1 MLGSQSQAAS
11 VGDFDKDTYGG
22 EAIHSIDPCNKQ
34 SIRSNFINHFAK
46 YKVRSVLIAYLF
58 TETTM
63 TTSRKFSRL
72 ILPALMTLGIV
83 ASTGAGAEPA
93 AALSIK
99 TYNAD
104 GNSFHVN
111 AVVVSGKREAVVID
125 TGFTR
130 ADALRVA
137 ANVLDS
143 GKALKAI
150 FISNADP
157 DFYFGAEVLK
167 GLFPQAQVLTTPA
180 VREKIQAKLA
190 AKVAFWGP
198 KMGAN
203 APQQPVLPDLLSGT
217 TLSVDGETIEVRGT
231 GGELAH
237 RPYVWIP
244 SIKTV
249 AGNIAIF
256 GNLHVWT
263 ADTQKPSERQAWFAQ
278 LDEIEALKP
287 VTVVPG
293 HMAPGTPLDSS
304 SIRYTRD
311 YLQRFDSEAAKAKN
325 AAELIEAMKKA
336 YPQAG
341 LGIALDIGAKV
352 NKGEM
357 KW

>member
-1 MLGSQSQAAS
+1 MIQLSTLA
-11 VGDFDKDTYGG
+11 
-22 EAIHSIDPCNKQ
+22 
-34 SIRSNFINHFAK
+34 R
-46 YKVRSVLIAYLF
+46 VL
-58 TETTM
+58 
-63 TTSRKFSRL
+63 
-72 ILPALMTLGIV
+72 LPALALGVV
-83 ASTGAGAEPA
+83 AATPAGAQTPPP
-93 AALSIK
+93 LTVK
-99 TYNAD
+99 VYNAD
-104 GNSFHVN
+104 GNSFNVN
-111 AVVVSGKREAVVID
+111 AVVISGKTEAIVID
-125 TGFTR
+125 SGFTR

-143 GKALKAI
+143 GKSLRTI

-157 DFYFGAEVLK
+157 DYYFGAEVLK
-167 GLFPQAQVLTTPA
+167 GYFPQAQVLTTPA

-190 AKVAFWGP
+190 GKLAFWSP
-198 KMGAN
+198 KMGLN
-203 APQQPVLPDLLSGT
+203 APQKPIVPELLQGT

-231 GGELAH
+231 TGELAH

-263 ADTQKPSERQAWFAQ
+263 ADTQKASERKAWFAQ

-287 VTVVPG
+287 ATVVPG
-293 HMAPGTPLDSS
+293 HMAAGTPLDAST
-304 SIRYTRD
+304 IRYTRD
-311 YLQRFDSEAAKAKN
+311 YLQRFDLEAAKAKT
-325 AAELIEAMKKA
+325 ASELIDAMKKA

-357 KW
+357 QW

>member
-1 MLGSQSQAAS
+1 MSY
-11 VGDFDKDTYGG
+11 T
-22 EAIHSIDPCNKQ
+22 
-34 SIRSNFINHFAK
+34 
-46 YKVRSVLIAYLF
+46 
-58 TETTM
+58 
-63 TTSRKFSRL
+63 RKLTRFMF
-72 ILPALMTLGIV
+72 PALMTLGVV
-83 ASTGAGAEPA
+83 ASTGADAQVA
-93 AALSIK
+93 APLTIK

-111 AVVVSGKREAVVID
+111 AVVVSGKSEAVVID
-125 TGFTR
+125 SGFTR

-143 GKALKAI
+143 GKMLKVI

-167 GLFPQAQVLTTPA
+167 SIFPQAQVLTTPA

-190 AKVAFWGP
+190 GKVAFWAP

-203 APQQPVLPDLLSGT
+203 APQKAIVPDLLQGT

-231 GGELAH
+231 TGELAH

-244 SIKTV
+244 SIKTI

-263 ADTQKPSERQAWFAQ
+263 ADTQKASERKAWFAQ

-293 HMAPGTPLDSS
+293 HMAPGTALDASA
-304 SIRYTRD
+304 IGYTRE
-311 YLQRFDSEAAKAKN
+311 YLQRFDVEAAKAKS
-325 AAELIEAMKKA
+325 AVELIDAMKKG
-336 YPQAG
+336 YPLVG
-341 LGIALDIGAKV
+341 LGITLDISAKV

-357 KW
+357 QW

>member
-1 MLGSQSQAAS
+1 MFQ
-11 VGDFDKDTYGG
+11 
-22 EAIHSIDPCNKQ
+22 P
-34 SIRSNFINHFAK
+34 AK
-46 YKVRSVLIAYLF
+46 IARLLF
-58 TETTM
+58 P
-63 TTSRKFSRL
+63 FV
-72 ILPALMTLGIV
+72 TLGVV
-83 ASTGAGAEPA
+83 AAGGA
-93 AALSIK
+93 AAQTAPLTVK
-99 TYNAD
+99 VYNAD
-104 GNSFHVN
+104 GASFHVN
-111 AVVVSGKREAVVID
+111 SVLVSGKTEAVVID
-125 TGFTR
+125 SGFSR

-143 GKALKAI
+143 GKTLKTI

-167 GLFPQAQVLTTPA
+167 AQFPQAQVLTTPA

-190 AKVAFWGP
+190 AKLAFWAP

-203 APQQPVLPDLLSGT
+203 APQKPIVPDLLQGT

-231 GGELAH
+231 SGELAH

-244 SIKTV
+244 SIKTI

-263 ADTQKPSERQAWFAQ
+263 ADTQKASERKAWFAQ

-293 HMAPGTPLDSS
+293 HMAPGTTLDASA
-304 SIRYTRD
+304 IRYTRD
-311 YLQRFDSEAAKAKN
+311 YLQRFDVEAAKAKTG
-325 AAELIEAMKKA
+325 AELIEAMKKA

-357 KW
+357 PW

>member
-1 MLGSQSQAAS
+1 MSY
-11 VGDFDKDTYGG
+11 T
-22 EAIHSIDPCNKQ
+22 
-34 SIRSNFINHFAK
+34 
-46 YKVRSVLIAYLF
+46 
-58 TETTM
+58 
-63 TTSRKFSRL
+63 RKLTRL
-72 ILPALMTLGIV
+72 MFPTLLTLGVV
-83 ASTGAGAEPA
+83 ASTGASAQGAAP
-93 AALSIK
+93 LSVK

-111 AVVVSGKREAVVID
+111 AVVVSGKREAIVID
-125 TGFTR
+125 SGFTR
-130 ADALRVA
+130 ADALRIA

-143 GKALKAI
+143 GKTLKTI

-167 GLFPQAQVLTTPA
+167 KLFPQAQVLTTPA

-190 AKVAFWGP
+190 GKLAFWVP

-203 APQQPVLPDLLSGT
+203 APQQPIVPELLQGT
-217 TLSVDGETIEVRGT
+217 TLSVDSESIEVRGT
-231 GGELAH
+231 TGELAH

-244 SIKTV
+244 SIKTIV
-249 AGNIAIF
+249 GNIAIF

-263 ADTQKPSERQAWFAQ
+263 ADTQKPAERQAWFAQ

-293 HMAPGTPLDSS
+293 HMAPGTALDTST
-304 SIRYTRD
+304 IRYTRE
-311 YLQRFDSEAAKAKN
+311 YLQRVDAEAAKAKT
-325 AAELIEAMKKA
+325 AAELIAAMQQA

-357 KW
+357 PW

>member
-1 MLGSQSQAAS
+1 MSYPRQLGPFVFPALLALGVVAAS
-11 VGDFDKDTYGG
+11 G
-22 EAIHSIDPCNKQ
+22 
-34 SIRSNFINHFAK
+34 
-46 YKVRSVLIAYLF
+46 VRA
-58 TETTM
+58 E
-63 TTSRKFSRL
+63 
-72 ILPALMTLGIV
+72 V
-83 ASTGAGAEPA
+83 AAP
-93 AALSIK
+93 LSLT

-104 GNSFHVN
+104 AGSFHVN

-125 TGFTR
+125 SGFTR

-143 GKALKAI
+143 GKTLKTI

-167 GLFPQAQVLTTPA
+167 GIFPQAQVLTTPA
-180 VREKIQAKLA
+180 VRAKIEAKLA
-190 AKVAFWGP
+190 GKVAFWGP

-203 APQQPVLPDLLSGT
+203 APHQPIVPDLLQGN
-217 TLSVDGETIEVRGT
+217 TLTVDGESIEVRGT

-244 SIKTV
+244 SIKTI

-263 ADTQKPSERQAWFAQ
+263 AATQKASERQAWIAQ

-293 HMAPGTPLDSS
+293 HMAAGTALDASN
-304 SIRYTRD
+304 IRYTRD
-311 YLQRFDSEAAKAKN
+311 YLQRFELEAGKAKTG
-325 AAELIEAMKKA
+325 AELIEAMKKA

-341 LGIALDIGAKV
+341 EGLALEIGAKV

>member
-1 MLGSQSQAAS
+1 MFQPRHIA
-11 VGDFDKDTYGG
+11 
-22 EAIHSIDPCNKQ
+22 
-34 SIRSNFINHFAK
+34 RFIL
-46 YKVRSVLIAYLF
+46 STL
-58 TETTM
+58 
-63 TTSRKFSRL
+63 
-72 ILPALMTLGIV
+72 TLGVV
-83 ASTGAGAEPA
+83 AATGAA
-93 AALSIK
+93 AQTAAPLTVK
-99 TYNAD
+99 VYNAD

-111 AVVVSGKREAVVID
+111 AVVVSGKTEALVID
-125 TGFTR
+125 SGFTR

-143 GKALKAI
+143 GKTLKTI

-167 GLFPQAQVLTTPA
+167 GYFPQAQVLTTPA

-190 AKVAFWGP
+190 GKLAFWAP

-203 APQQPVLPDLLSGT
+203 APHQPIVPELLQGT
-217 TLSVDGETIEVRGT
+217 ALSVDGETIEVRGT
-231 GGELAH
+231 GGALAH

-244 SIKTV
+244 AIKTI

-263 ADTQKPSERQAWFAQ
+263 ADTQKASERQAWFAQ

-287 VTVVPG
+287 STVVPG
-293 HMAPGTPLDSS
+293 HMAPGTALDASA
-304 SIRYTRD
+304 IRYTRE
-311 YLQRFDSEAAKAKN
+311 YLQRFDVEAAKAKTG
-325 AAELIEAMKKA
+325 AELIEAMKQA

-357 KW
+357 PW

>member
-1 MLGSQSQAAS
+1 MFQFST
-11 VGDFDKDTYGG
+11 F
-22 EAIHSIDPCNKQ
+22 
-34 SIRSNFINHFAK
+34 
-46 YKVRSVLIAYLF
+46 VRVF
-58 TETTM
+58 
-63 TTSRKFSRL
+63 
-72 ILPALMTLGIV
+72 LPALALGVVAPTAAVAQAQPALTLKV
-83 ASTGAGAEPA
+83 
-93 AALSIK
+93 
-99 TYNAD
+99 YNAD
-104 GNSFHVN
+104 GNSFNVN
-111 AVVVSGKREAVVID
+111 AVVVSGKTEAIVID
-125 TGFTR
+125 SGFTR

-143 GKALKAI
+143 GKSLRTI

-167 GLFPQAQVLTTPA
+167 AYFPQAQVLTTPA

-190 AKVAFWGP
+190 GKLAFWGP

-203 APQQPVLPDLLSGT
+203 APQKPIVPELLQGT

-231 GGELAH
+231 TGELAH

-244 SIKTV
+244 SIKAV

-263 ADTQKPSERQAWFAQ
+263 ADTQKAGERKAWFAQ

-293 HMAPGTPLDSS
+293 HMAAGTPLDASS
-304 SIRYTRD
+304 VRYTRE
-311 YLQRFDSEAAKAKN
+311 YLQRFDAEAAKAKN

-352 NKGEM
+352 AKGEM
-357 KW
+357 QW